1 MRLAAKAPR
10 RRRPVS
16 STLAVTGVPMARFN
30 VVLPLADGGLEVH
43 PMKEWLR
50 QHPEHIPVGLHPTNS
65 TSHQLRDGLRR
76 KGWAVQTTQDEVR
89 LLPPGQLATEEA
101 VSAVLGTD
109 AVLGDESSEAEEAAF
124 RFEAQLRDFVAQNL
138 AAIDVQG
145 QRLRLFVDDEG
156 RSGVEYPTP
165 VGPIDILA
173 IDSAGGLYVFEL
185 KRARSPDHTI
195 GQLARYMGALR
206 RRFGP
211 ERSIN
216 GVIVAQ
222 EITQNLRYAKAVMPN
237 VSLFEYEV
245 QFKLHRAEEVQ

>member
-1 MRLAAKAPR
+1 
-10 RRRPVS
+10 
-16 STLAVTGVPMARFN
+16 MARFN
-30 VVLPLADGGLEVH
+30 VVLARDDGGLEVH

-50 QHPEHIPVGLHPTNS
+50 QHPDHIPVGLHPTSS

-76 KGWAVQTTQDEVR
+76 KGWTVHATPDEVR
-89 LLPPGQLATEEA
+89 LLPPGGLAAEETIAVVLGANDASSEEA
-101 VSAVLGTD
+101 
-109 AVLGDESSEAEEAAF
+109 SEAEEAAF
-124 RFEAQLRDFVAQNL
+124 RFEIQLRDFIAQNL
-138 AAIDVQG
+138 AAIDVHG
-145 QRLRLFVDDEG
+145 KKLRLYVDEDG

-173 IDSAGGLYVFEL
+173 VDSNDGIYVFEL
-185 KRARSPDHTI
+185 KRARSPDHAI

-211 ERSIN
+211 DRSIN

-222 EITQNLRYAKAVMPN
+222 EITQNLRYAIAVIPN

-245 QFKLHRAEEVQ
+245 QFKLHRAEDVRDDG